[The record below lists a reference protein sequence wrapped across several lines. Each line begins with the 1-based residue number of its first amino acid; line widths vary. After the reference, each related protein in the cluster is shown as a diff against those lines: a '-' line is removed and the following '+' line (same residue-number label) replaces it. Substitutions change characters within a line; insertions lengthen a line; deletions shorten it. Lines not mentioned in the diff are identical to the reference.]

1 MSNLSWVICDPCK
14 TPIEPSPP
22 CFTQTRFLQPLVR
35 RKAGLR
41 PHSWYH
47 LHLNCDE
54 PNRQAIQSRG
64 DLPDFLK
71 NSRTYNELQAIFEE
85 DGKKRQRQ
93 R

>member
-1 MSNLSWVICDPCK
+1 MSNLSWAICEPCK

-22 CFTQTRFLQPLVR
+22 CFTQTRFLQPLLR
-35 RKAGLR
+35 RRTA
-41 PHSWYH
+41 HSWYH
-47 LHLNCDE
+47 LDLNCDE

-71 NSRTYNELQAIFEE
+71 NSRTYNELQAIFDE
-85 DGKKRQRQ
+85 DEKKRQRQ